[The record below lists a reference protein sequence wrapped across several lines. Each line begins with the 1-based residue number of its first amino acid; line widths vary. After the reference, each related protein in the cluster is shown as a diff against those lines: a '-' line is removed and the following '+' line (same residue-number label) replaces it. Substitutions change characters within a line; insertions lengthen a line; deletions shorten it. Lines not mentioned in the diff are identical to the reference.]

1 MKKSILLLPIFI
13 LSFSLSLFAQQKDSL
28 LKFPILVKF
37 NSICCGVPS
46 DSLLRK
52 SIIGFKRKN
61 KLKQITAFKI
71 SPMGKEGEYYLGFML
86 KEISNKKRLSFI
98 QTLSKI
104 IPLMNDKGIAVLEQ
118 DFLYNKTDYPKN
130 VSIEKVVFK

>member
-28 LKFPILVKF
+28 FKFPILIKF

-61 KLKQITAFKI
+61 KLIQIAAFKI
-71 SPMGKEGEYYLGFML
+71 SPMGKEGEYYLGFTL
-86 KEISNKKRLSFI
+86 KEVSNKKRSSFI
-98 QTLSKI
+98 QSLSEI
-104 IPLMNDKGIAVLEQ
+104 IPLMNDKGIAVLER
-118 DFLYNKTDYPKN
+118 DFLYNKADYPTN
-130 VSIEKVVFK
+130 VRIEKVVFK